1 MMAETFDAKAAMAEY
16 RLAFESGCA
25 EFLSRYP
32 DTELYA
38 PVRYL
43 MDLGGKRLRPVLV
56 MAACESSSKPI
67 LSPTADTAF
76 DHQPAMPD
84 DPTPPRDNVS
94 LLPRRQTKSE
104 RSVIFPN

>member
-16 RLAFESGCA
+16 RLAFESSCA

-56 MAACESSSKPI
+56 LAACEACGGTTS
-67 LSPTADTAF
+67 
-76 DHQPAMPD
+76 MP
-84 DPTPPRDNVS
+84 RA
-94 LLPRRQTKSE
+94 
-104 RSVIFPN
+104 